1 LSSRLKWRRVRADQL
16 GFEIIRRNCR
26 VRRRGD
32 KHRRLPNKKTAP
44 GDASA
49 GSASA
54 FDIATRHLRGKKNLA
69 PESARFRTRMRGDEG
84 SVMDCQDAV
93 MMMVMMVVVHDD
105 DVIGQGDRR
114 EECNGGDQNDGSQKF
129 LQH

>member
-1 LSSRLKWRRVRADQL
+1 MRARADQL
-16 GFEIIRRNCR
+16 AFEIVRRNCR
-26 VRRRGD
+26 VRPPGAGIAGC
-32 KHRRLPNKKTAP
+32 KKTRA

-69 PESARFRTRMRGDEG
+69 PESARFRTRMRGDES

-114 EECNGGDQNDGSQKF
+114 
-129 LQH
+129 